1 MTDEDSDYLRG
12 WQAASRGDPF
22 DPYETEKWREAYVR
36 WLVYRMTKDGLAIQG
51 LAGNW
56 TYSYPEHACS

>member
-1 MTDEDSDYLRG
+1 MTDEDRDYLRG

-36 WLVYRMTKDGLAIQG
+36 WMVYRRAKDGEALDRLKQ
-51 LAGNW
+51 
-56 TYSYPEHACS
+56 YVERK